1 MLSHIGRPFLAQR
14 GHKLGEQVQSVIA
27 GGYFVGHCSGDNGYC
42 AGCVRNLCAVVD
54 ASAAARNH
62 LVRLQLRCVYV
73 VADFAAGLHLH
84 QVVTERAAGVLGG
97 NDVFEADTFECW
109 VRVPFETVE
118 VCGFAGEREP
128 TVVKNVECVHICVV
142 FDCFTVQRYDA
153 QTTCACKKLLFLDL
167 ARFFGI
173 FRRRDADNFLKA
185 FVKMA
190 RIVKAIIYG
199 GVYQPYT
206 GGNLLLSV
214 ADTYLDEKL
223 MWRDAYFRFKL
234 SD

>member
-14 GHKLGEQVQSVIA
+14 GHKLGEQVQSVVA
-27 GGYFVGHCSGDNGYC
+27 GCHFVGHCGGDYGDC
-42 AGCVRNLCAVVD
+42 AGSVVDLCAVVD
-54 ASAAARNH
+54 ASATARNH
-62 LVRLQLRCVYV
+62 LVRLQLRGVYV

-173 FRRRDADNFLKA
+173 FRRRDADNFLEA
-185 FVKMA
+185 LVKMA
-190 RIVKAIIYG
+190 RIVKAVVDG
-199 GVYQPYT
+199 GIYQPST
-206 GGNLLLSV
+206 GSNLLLGV

-223 MWRDAYFRFKL
+223 MGRDAYFRFKL

>member
-1 MLSHIGRPFLAQR
+1 MLSAISTNLAQC

-27 GGYFVGHCSGDNGYC
+27 GGYFVGRCGVDYGDC
-42 AGCVRNLCAVVD
+42 AGSVIDLCAVVD

-62 LVRLQLRCVYV
+62 LVRLQLRGVNV

-84 QVVTERAAGVLGG
+84 QVVTERSAGVLRCYY
-97 NDVFEADTFECW
+97 VFEAHAFECW
-109 VRVPFETVE
+109 MCVPFETVE
-118 VCGFAGEREP
+118 VSGFAGEREP
-128 TVVKNVECVHICVV
+128 TVVKNVECVHISVV
-142 FDCFTVQRYDA
+142 FDCFTVQRYGA

-173 FRRRDADNFLKA
+173 FRRWDANNLLKA

-190 RIVKAIIYG
+190 RIVKTVVDG
-199 GVYQPYT
+199 GVYQPST
-206 GGNLLLSV
+206 GSNILLGV

-223 MWRDAYFRFKL
+223 MGRDAYFRFKL